1 MARTHFYTCAMNDG
15 FHLSLAAVK
24 KLHAFVE
31 IASVKWYFLLFF
43 ILAFFFSFNRSKT
56 KRLSIHS

>member
-15 FHLSLAAVK
+15 FHLSLAAEK

-31 IASVKWYFLLFF
+31 IASVKWYFLLRFGLFF
-43 ILAFFFSFNRSKT
+43 TSPIQSIENKT
-56 KRLSIHS
+56 LEHS